1 MEQYLWLIRTY
12 TYIHR
17 GLYPILCKR
26 RYNILIFDQ
35 LLPEGSA
42 FVLLLNMTPNGIPHL
57 PSNMFGQNTK
67 Q

>member
-1 MEQYLWLIRTY
+1 MYIVVLTN
-12 TYIHR
+12 IHR
-17 GLYPILCKR
+17 GLYCER
-26 RYNILIFDQ
+26 EYVIFDQ

-57 PSNMFGQNTK
+57 PGNMFGQNTK